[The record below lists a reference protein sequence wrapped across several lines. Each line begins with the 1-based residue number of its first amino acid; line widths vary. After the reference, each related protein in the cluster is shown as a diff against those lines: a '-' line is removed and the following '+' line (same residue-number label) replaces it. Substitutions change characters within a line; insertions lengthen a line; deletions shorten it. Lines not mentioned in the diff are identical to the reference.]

1 MARQPGTS
9 NRVKQAKPKPDS
21 LNSVAFPADIE
32 AVTDVAH
39 AIKPE
44 RFGRYVLL
52 DRIGEGGMAEV
63 FRAIMPG
70 AEGFKRT
77 LVVKRILSQLSQSA
91 KFVEMFVRE
100 ARIGS
105 LLNHPNM
112 ALLTAA
118 GMVLGRRIGAGWGR
132 RVEVLGGL
140 VLVGIGVKIVV
151 EHLG

>member
-1 MARQPGTS
+1 
-9 NRVKQAKPKPDS
+9 
-21 LNSVAFPADIE
+21 
-32 AVTDVAH
+32 
-39 AIKPE
+39 
-44 RFGRYVLL
+44 
-52 DRIGEGGMAEV
+52 MAEV

-77 LVVKRILSQLSQSA
+77 LVVKRILSQLGQSA

-112 ALLTAA
+112 ASLTAA